1 MLSSVRGLFAGPWV
15 VPAEQPIDLVFFQRV
30 FSTLCR
36 RREFRERLA
45 QDASVAASTH
55 GHPSSAFLWEQDDPV
70 STIDEA
76 ASQDADSQ
84 LVPFVEFE
92 RAMVRVR
99 RVIHD
104 VSAHDLTKY
113 DVDQDGYVSW
123 FEFCLCCQS
132 HGIRAKLS
140 IAERIF
146 LTLEDSSSSV
156 LGRWVSILVFAAV
169 LVSIFT
175 FVASTVPHG
184 EMQNLCKLASD
195 AGYDETCRPAPKEMF
210 GTADFV
216 CVMFF
221 TVEYGLRLLL
231 STVVRAEL
239 CDRERTR
246 LLEWVTSDEVVHFPS
261 AVQRLLEFVAAPS
274 NLVDLFAIMPWYI
287 EQVSDQGRENAI
299 IQLIRLTRVIRAFRL
314 GRRLEAVIIIVRS
327 LKRSIRAVRVL
338 VLNLILG
345 MLIFGSLMFMAEQGE
360 WDPEKQYFV
369 RVVGTA
375 WDDESRTWQRVM
387 EKSPFDSI
395 PACFWWAI
403 VTATTVGYGDDY
415 TPTTILGKLVAG
427 VTMVWSLCVVALPIG
442 VIGGNFESVWQQYD
456 QEKKREWAMQRKQ
469 QAIADQSVGLVD
481 PLISPRTI
489 VLEVWHDSG
498 LPFPDGRGNQ
508 GELLGEASCVLDL
521 PPSEAIA
528 GRRIAAQLRPS
539 PMGARRRARGQ
550 VSFEYSWSPTRRSDE
565 EALLLGR
572 LQVHAIRADG
582 LEGIDW
588 SGGVSNPYCVVV
600 AKPRSSD
607 DGRPTREA
615 RRTQT
620 LLGTTSPS
628 WASCRLSF
636 DFCWTQAGADVA
648 FRTGMQ
654 RALAEAEMAPDPT
667 VRHPETPT
675 ASQADATVPDTW
687 ATATW
692 RVTEVTPV
700 APSVDESP
708 MLHEKSMSSTSSPC
722 DEDAHARLARRRT
735 STMQL
740 NNVGPTLPELLV
752 EVDRLK
758 HLVPKLHADVG
769 SVCEDLD
776 SVFAALQRQHKPS

>member
-550 VSFEYSWSPTRRSDE
+550 VSFEYSWSPTAGPCHPGRWPRGHRLERRRVE
-565 EALLLGR
+565 PLLRRRRQAALLRRRPPDARGSPHTDVARHHLALVGVLQAQLRLLLDAGGRRRR
-572 LQVHAIRADG
+572 LQDGDAAGVGRGGDGPRPDGATSGDADSFTG
-582 LEGIDW
+582 RCDRPGHLG
-588 SGGVSNPYCVVV
+588 
-600 AKPRSSD
+600 
-607 DGRPTREA
+607 DG
-615 RRTQT
+615 
-620 LLGTTSPS
+620 
-628 WASCRLSF
+628 
-636 DFCWTQAGADVA
+636 DVA
-648 FRTGMQ
+648 G
-654 RALAEAEMAPDPT
+654 DGG
-667 VRHPETPT
+667 
-675 ASQADATVPDTW
+675 DAGGAVGRRVPD
-687 ATATW
+687 
-692 RVTEVTPV
+692 
-700 APSVDESP
+700 AP
-708 MLHEKSMSSTSSPC
+708 
-722 DEDAHARLARRRT
+722 R
-735 STMQL
+735 
-740 NNVGPTLPELLV
+740 
-752 EVDRLK
+752 EVDVQHLK
-758 HLVPKLHADVG
+758 SL
-769 SVCEDLD
+769 
-776 SVFAALQRQHKPS
+776 R